1 MRVVRVHEFGSPEVL
16 RLERADE
23 PRAVAD
29 QVVVAVEAAGAV
41 FGDIVVRSGRH
52 PFPVP
57 YVPGLEVGGRVVE
70 VGPDADHRLLG
81 QLVVAATADR
91 SGGYAERALAGSGQV
106 FAVPG
111 ALPVGQALAVFQAGA
126 VALGLLEVM
135 EVGGGDTVLVTAAAG
150 RIGSLLVQLAAAA
163 GARVV
168 AAARGRAKLDLAA
181 RLGAAVVVDYG
192 LPDWVD
198 RVRAATGGRGADV
211 VLDAIGGELG
221 GQAARAA
228 AGGTGR
234 LGVYGFTSGTWT
246 DLGSSELTRRGVTG
260 SRPLTTVF
268 QQPAEVQRA
277 RSERALAEAAA
288 GRLLPVVDRSF
299 PLEHAAQAHH
309 RLEQR
314 RSTGAVL
321 LTP

>member
-1 MRVVRVHEFGSPEVL
+1 MRVVRVHEFGPPEVL
-16 RLERADE
+16 RLEEAE
-23 PRAVAD
+23 APEAVAD
-29 QVVVAVEAAGAV
+29 QVVVAVEAAGVV

-70 VGPDADHRLLG
+70 VGPDADPALLG

-91 SGGYAERALAGSGQV
+91 SGGYAERAVAGSGQV
-106 FAVPG
+106 FAVPRG
-111 ALPVGQALAVFQAGA
+111 LPVEQALAVFQAGA

-135 EVGGGDTVLVTAAAG
+135 EVGPGDTVLVTAAAG

-168 AAARGRAKLDLAA
+168 AAARGAAKLDLAL
-181 RLGAAVVVDYG
+181 RLGAAAAVDYDS
-192 LPDWVD
+192 PDWVE

-221 GQAARAA
+221 RQAALAA

-234 LGVYGFTSGTWT
+234 LGVYGFTSGSWT
-246 DLGSSELTRRGVTG
+246 DVGSGELAGRGVTG
-260 SRPLTTVF
+260 SRPLTLAF
-268 QQPAEVQRA
+268 RQPAGVQRA
-277 RSERALAEAAA
+277 RSERALAQAAA
-288 GRLLPVVDRSF
+288 GRLVPVVDRAF
-299 PLEHAAQAHH
+299 PLERAAAAHH

-314 RSTGAVL
+314 RSAGAVL